1 MDLKKNIE
9 ETLNIPVL
17 EPFLPVI
24 PPCSTYYPISG
35 ESGLVGDGDETEEI
49 ERYQVDIWNRDRET
63 VKKMAKSLKSA
74 LILSGSSIPYI
85 SYSYDNNGKIW
96 RATMTCSYVGEE

>member
-1 MDLKKNIE
+1 MDIKKIIE
-9 ETLNIPVL
+9 ETLKIPVL
-17 EPFLPVI
+17 ESFRPVI
-24 PPCSTYYPISG
+24 PPCCTYYPISDD
-35 ESGLVGDGDETEEI
+35 SGLVGDGEETEEI

-63 VKKMAKSLKSA
+63 VKKMAKSLKSS

-96 RATMTCSYVGEE
+96 RATMTCSHVGEE